1 MTLLRMM
8 TREIRQ
14 RKLNA
19 ASGVLATA
27 TAIAALVG
35 AHTLL
40 RAHDTQTERVL
51 QAAQAESEARLKALN
66 QDMRKATLKLSFN
79 LVILPK
85 GQNLKDWYAQDYAT
99 KYMPEDYVTRLAD
112 SGIVTVRH
120 FLPSLQQ
127 RITWPEKKQT
137 IILVGTRGEVPNL
150 HKNPV
155 RPLVEAV
162 PPGTIVLG
170 YELHRRLSL
179 AVGETVQLMGRRF
192 TVHKCHA
199 ERGNKDDVTAWIH
212 LREAQELLDK
222 EGKVNAILALEC
234 LCVGPE
240 GVGRIRREIGQLLP
254 DTQVLEQGT
263 KALARAETRLKVAR
277 EGKAALER
285 ERSKREELRARRER
299 LAAVIVPLVLAA
311 CALWIGLASFGNV
324 RERRDEIGIL
334 RAIGLRSV
342 QILCLF
348 AGRALLLGLVGGAIG
363 YTGGAFAGVRMSA
376 WLEGV
381 SEATPALPLLD
392 AELLLFAMVA
402 APALA
407 LIAGW
412 VPALLAARQ
421 HPADVLA
428 RE

>member
-1 MTLLRMM
+1 MTLLHLMA
-8 TREIRQ
+8 REIRQ
-14 RKLNA
+14 RKLSA

-27 TAIAALVG
+27 TAIAALIG

-40 RAHDTQTERVL
+40 KAHDAQTECIL
-51 QAAQAESEARLKALN
+51 EAAQADAEVRLKALN

-85 GQNLKDWYAQDYAT
+85 GQDLKDWYAQDYAT
-99 KYMPEDYVTRLAD
+99 KYMPEDYVSRLAD

-155 RPLVEAV
+155 KPLVEAV

-170 YELHRRLSL
+170 YELHRRLNL
-179 AVGETVQLMGRRF
+179 AVDETVQLMGRTF
-192 TVHKCHA
+192 KIHKCHA

-240 GVGRIRREIGQLLP
+240 GIGRVRREIGQLLP

-263 KALARAETRLKVAR
+263 KALARAETRLKVAE
-277 EGKAALER
+277 EGRASLER
-285 ERSKREELRARRER
+285 EEHKRAELRARRER
-299 LAAVIVPLVLAA
+299 LAAVIVPLVLVF
-311 CALWIGLASFGNV
+311 CALWIGLASLGNV

-334 RAIGLRSV
+334 RAIGLRSMQV
-342 QILCLF
+342 LLLF
-348 AGRALLLGLVGGAIG
+348 ASRAVLLGVVGGAIG
-363 YTGGAFAGVRMSA
+363 YAVGALAGVRMSS
-376 WLEGV
+376 WLEGA
-381 SEATPALPLLD
+381 SDAAPAVPLLD
-392 AELLLFAMVA
+392 PGLILFAMVA

>member
-1 MTLLRMM
+1 MTLLRLM
-8 TREIRQ
+8 TREIGQ

-19 ASGVLATA
+19 ASSVLATA

-40 RAHDTQTERVL
+40 RAHDAQTERML
-51 QAAQAESEARLKALN
+51 EAAQADNESRLKALN

-85 GQNLKDWYAQDYAT
+85 DQNLRDWYAQDYAS
-99 KYMPEDYVTRLAD
+99 KYMPEEYVDRLAD

-155 RPLVEAV
+155 KPLVEAV

-170 YELHRRLSL
+170 YELHRRLKL
-179 AVGETVQLMGRRF
+179 AVGETVQLMGRPF
-192 TVHKCHA
+192 KVHKCHA

-212 LREAQELLDK
+212 LREAQALLDK

-240 GVGRIRREIGQLLP
+240 GIGRVRREIGQLLP

-263 KALARAETRLKVAR
+263 KALARAETRLEVAR
-277 EGKAALER
+277 EGREALER
-285 ERSKREELRARRER
+285 EESKREELRARRER

-334 RAIGLRSV
+334 RAIGLRSAQV
-342 QILCLF
+342 LCLF
-348 AGRALLLGLVGGAIG
+348 AGRALLLGLVGGTLG
-363 YTGGAFAGVRMSA
+363 YAAGALAGARMSA
-376 WLEGV
+376 WLEGAL
-381 SEATPALPLLD
+381 EAPSALPLLD
-392 AELLLFAMVA
+392 LQLILLAMVA

-407 LIAGW
+407 LLAGW

-428 RE
+428 KE